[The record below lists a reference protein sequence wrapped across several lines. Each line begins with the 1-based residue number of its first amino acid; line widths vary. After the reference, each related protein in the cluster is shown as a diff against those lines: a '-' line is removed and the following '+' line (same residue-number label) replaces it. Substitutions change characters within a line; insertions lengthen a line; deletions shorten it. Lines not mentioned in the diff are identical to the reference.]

1 MTTSPAPSSPC
12 GPACSPPWAARGP
25 SRDCAD
31 HPQNAN
37 LVQSHVPGGR
47 EMTTVSSSKQGTINS
62 QEGGPCCLWKSG
74 GPVCTSLSSARPRSL
89 PAAAPTVSRPATL
102 ASVSALGPQG
112 EESSLSHLGLCRPNS
127 RLLSAGLMRKAQVRK
142 AGAEV
147 LWRLWAKWL
156 SQEFNQRCP
165 LPPGSRKTRTV
176 LVKRRAISQAG
187 DGSF

>member
-1 MTTSPAPSSPC
+1 MQPFLGSERALQGLRRPSSKC
-12 GPACSPPWAARGP
+12 KTGSGSRSRREVDDYCELFQAGDHQLSGRGP
-25 SRDCAD
+25 VLS
-31 HPQNAN
+31 
-37 LVQSHVPGGR
+37 L
-47 EMTTVSSSKQGTINS
+47 EI
-62 QEGGPCCLWKSG
+62 G
-74 GPVCTSLSSARPRSL
+74 GPVCASLSSARPRSL